1 MGREAEGQSERV
13 SCVVPSDCCTMRL
26 LSLSPTLREVSDRML
41 MAPSL
46 LLLDVLLDENSGA
59 IVMKE

>member
-13 SCVVPSDCCTMRL
+13 SCVVPSDCCTMLL